1 MAADRHDADS
11 TREFR
16 LEGIGLVLGGGFL
29 IAVIA
34 GAFFL
39 GRWVERSANPAETL
53 SAGGAGPLAQIT
65 TREPDADAGQ
75 GLTYFDNLE
84 GEGKQVEPARE
95 AAKRPALAREAEE
108 PRPASPSTRVEQPP
122 ARAGDF
128 YVQVGALRDQ
138 AAAAELI
145 DSLKQQGYDVRLFSE
160 REGQGVLYKVRVG
173 GYATEQR
180 ARDTA
185 TRLKSEGYAGAW
197 VTAAD

>member
-1 MAADRHDADS
+1 MVADRHDAES
-11 TREFR
+11 SHEFR

-39 GRWVERSANPAETL
+39 GRWVERSADPAEV
-53 SAGGAGPLAQIT
+53 SSSDGAGPLAQIT

-75 GLTYFDNLE
+75 GLTYFDVLE
-84 GEGKQVEPARE
+84 GQGKQLEPARE
-95 AAKRPALAREAEE
+95 TTTRPAVTREAQ
-108 PRPASPSTRVEQPP
+108 PGPVKPSMQLEQPG
-122 ARAGDF
+122 ARDGDF
-128 YVQVGALRDQ
+128 YVQVGAHRDQ

-145 DSLKQQGYDVRLFSE
+145 DTLKKQGYDVRLFSE

-185 TRLKSEGYAGAW
+185 GRLRSAGYAGAW

>member
-1 MAADRHDADS
+1 MAADRHDAES
-11 TREFR
+11 THEFR

-39 GRWVERSANPAETL
+39 GRWFERSANPAEGL
-53 SAGGAGPLAQIT
+53 SADGAGPLAQIT

-75 GLTYFDNLE
+75 GLNYFDDLE
-84 GEGKQVEPARE
+84 GPGKQAEPARE
-95 AAKRPALAREAEE
+95 AATQEAVKREAE
-108 PRPASPSTRVEQPP
+108 PRPAAPVEQP
-122 ARAGDF
+122 AVRAGDF
-128 YVQVGALRDQ
+128 YVQVSALRDQ

-145 DSLKQQGYDVRLFSE
+145 DTLKKQGYDVRLFSE

-173 GYATEQR
+173 GYASEQR

-185 TRLKSEGYAGAW
+185 ARLRSAGYAGAW